1 MEVYEGEN
9 EESKSMTNAKGKREK
24 VKDRYGALEGVFI
37 GPDGEICFDLLNGGH
52 ARIPQISHALVRL
65 LAGHDLSIM
74 SFSFDSISRS
84 ILASNP
90 FFSRT
95 IAPFFLYIK
104 NLSDVFILS
113 SLCSPRVPDLVLID
127 FFLINGIPM
136 SRRTFH
142 IQSDSNRPIFG
153 SSMTP

>member
-1 MEVYEGEN
+1 M
-9 EESKSMTNAKGKREK
+9 
-24 VKDRYGALEGVFI
+24 EGVFI

-65 LAGHDLSIM
+65 LAGHDLSLM

-90 FFSRT
+90 FFFPHDRP
-95 IAPFFLYIK
+95 ILFYFINK
-104 NLSDVFILS
+104 KLSDMFILS
-113 SLCSPRVPDLVLID
+113 SLCSRRVPDLVLID

-136 SRRTFH
+136 NRRTFH
-142 IQSDSNRPIFG
+142 NQSDSIRPIFG